1 MAGRGPEAEE
11 ATAVAKIEA
20 KETWYP
26 TAPESE
32 QWLLGKCSK
41 IWQG

>member
-1 MAGRGPEAEE
+1 MAGGRPDAEG
-11 ATAVAKIEA
+11 ATAVAKLKA

-32 QWLLGKCSK
+32 Q
-41 IWQG
+41 